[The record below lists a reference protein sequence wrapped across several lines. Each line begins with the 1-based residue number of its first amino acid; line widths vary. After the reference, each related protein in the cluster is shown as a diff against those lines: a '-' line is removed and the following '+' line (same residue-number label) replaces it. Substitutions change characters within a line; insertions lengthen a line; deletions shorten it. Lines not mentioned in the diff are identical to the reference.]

1 MTPKLAHNSLD
12 LSLDPD
18 TSNQMAGRLSERE
31 NWRLQAA
38 SLSREILG
46 VILEASDLQ
55 PSTLT
60 HEKRE

>member
-1 MTPKLAHNSLD
+1 MTLKLAHNSLD

-18 TSNQMAGRLSERE
+18 TSNQMAGRLGERE

-38 SLSREILG
+38 PVLGEILAD
-46 VILEASDLQ
+46 IFEASDLQ

-60 HEKRE
+60 HKKRE